1 MNVLVIG
8 SGGREHALVWKI
20 SQSPRVDQ
28 IWCAPG
34 NAGIGQIA
42 QLADL
47 KANNIPGLVALAQE
61 LQIDLTVVGPEE
73 PLTLGIVDAFRAE
86 GLLVFGPNKAAAE
99 LEGSKVFSKDLM
111 LKYGI
116 PTAAYAEF
124 SELSAARDYL
134 QTAPL
139 PTVVKADG
147 LAAGKGVIIAQT
159 KAEAEAAARAMLE
172 EQAFGTA
179 GKRIIIEEF
188 LEGREATIMAF
199 AAGTEFH
206 AMPPAQDH
214 KPAFDGD
221 QGPNTGGMGCYSPV
235 PMITPELQKEA
246 EEKVIAPTLQAL
258 TQEKRPY
265 FGILYAGLILT
276 KDGLKVLEYN
286 CRFGDPEAEVIL
298 PRLESDLMEQLVPI
312 AQGRFSPAPQWSERA
327 ATCVVM
333 AAGGYPGKYETG
345 KAIAGL
351 EEAAALEDVIVF
363 HSATKKAGAGFVT
376 SGGRV
381 LAVTGRGEN
390 PQAAIDRAYA
400 AVGKISWENVH
411 YRRDIGAKA
420 NR

>member
-1 MNVLVIG
+1 MRVLVIG

-20 SQSPRVDQ
+20 SQSPRVEQ

-42 QLADL
+42 ELADL
-47 KANNIPGLVALAQE
+47 KANNVPGLVALAQE

-99 LEGSKVFSKDLM
+99 LEGSKVFSKNLM

-124 SELSAARDYL
+124 RELAAALDYL

-147 LAAGKGVIIAQT
+147 LAAGKGVIIAST
-159 KAEAEAAARAMLE
+159 KAEAEAAVRSMLE

-188 LEGREATIMAF
+188 LVGREATIMAF

-206 AMPPAQDH
+206 AMPAAQDH

-258 TQEKRPY
+258 AQEKRPY
-265 FGILYAGLILT
+265 FGILYAGLIFT

-298 PRLESDLMEQLVPI
+298 PRLESDVMEQLVPI
-312 AQGRFSPAPQWSERA
+312 AQGRISPAPKWSKRA

-333 AAGGYPGKYETG
+333 ASGGYPGKYETG
-345 KAIAGL
+345 KAISGL
-351 EEAAALEDVIVF
+351 AEAAALEDVIVF
-363 HSATKKAGAGFVT
+363 HSATKKAAEGFVT

-390 PQAAIDRAYA
+390 PQASIDRAYA
-400 AVGKISWENVH
+400 AVSKISWQDVH

-420 NR
+420 NK